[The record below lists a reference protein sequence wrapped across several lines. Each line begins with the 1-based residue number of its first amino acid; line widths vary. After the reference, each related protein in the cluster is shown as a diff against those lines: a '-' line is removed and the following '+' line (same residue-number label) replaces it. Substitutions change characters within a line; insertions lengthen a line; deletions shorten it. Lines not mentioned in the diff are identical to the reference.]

1 MPSIAPVSIWLE
13 TIIPQW
19 WFIMTI
25 VVGLWRGRSLIRE
38 CHPYRTFHSPVPADC
53 QPLRSFSHIF
63 SSFFKIYI
71 ILFLSPSKFHRQL
84 KAFQG
89 WTHGRPIIFRRLRL
103 KILTDFFSKY
113 FLIATQYILYSKLKA
128 YITGL
133 TQNRFYFQANKHD
146 VIKVYQQSNYLSLSL
161 SFKHLKGQSEPCCLG
176 WHYGKRCGNPEK
188 LQRNHAG
195 FLWVWIC
202 PNLL

>member
-1 MPSIAPVSIWLE
+1 MMIYYDNSCRIVTWAQSDKRMPSIPDLSLSCPGGLP
-13 TIIPQW
+13 TIEI
-19 WFIMTI
+19 F
-25 VVGLWRGRSLIRE
+25 
-38 CHPYRTFHSPVPADC
+38 
-53 QPLRSFSHIF
+53 FSYF
-63 SSFFKIYI
+63 LFFLQNLYYF
-71 ILFLSPSKFHRQL
+71 LFLSPSKFHRQL

-161 SFKHLKGQSEPCCLG
+161 SFKHLKGQSEPCFLG
-176 WHYGKRCGNPEK
+176 WVGPFRFFCHWWS
-188 LQRNHAG
+188 QNHQTTSGCRGISARY
-195 FLWVWIC
+195 II
-202 PNLL
+202 LLVLDLKIALLY